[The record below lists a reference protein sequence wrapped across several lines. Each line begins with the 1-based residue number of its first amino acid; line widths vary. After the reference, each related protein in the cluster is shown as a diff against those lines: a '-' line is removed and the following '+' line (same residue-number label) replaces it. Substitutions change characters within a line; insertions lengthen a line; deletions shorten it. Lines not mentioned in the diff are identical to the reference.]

1 MFTIK
6 PIRNAADYSASL
18 EAIESRMMAEL
29 GSAEADQLEILSMLV
44 EVYEE
49 KHYAIDAPDPIE
61 AIKFHMEQRGL
72 QRADFAA
79 VVGQNRAT
87 ELLKKQRKLNID
99 HIRAIVDVWHM
110 PLRALIAD
118 YKLTKHV

>member
-1 MFTIK
+1 MNIK
-6 PIRNAADYSASL
+6 PIRNEADYTASL
-18 EAIESRMMAEL
+18 KAIEPLMMAEP
-29 GSAEADQLEILSMLV
+29 GSAEADQLEILSTLI

-49 KHYAIDAPDPIE
+49 KHYTIDAPDPIE
-61 AIKFHMEQRGL
+61 AIKFHMEQQGL

-87 ELLKKQRKLNID
+87 ELLKKQRKLSID

-118 YKLTKHV
+118 YELAKHN